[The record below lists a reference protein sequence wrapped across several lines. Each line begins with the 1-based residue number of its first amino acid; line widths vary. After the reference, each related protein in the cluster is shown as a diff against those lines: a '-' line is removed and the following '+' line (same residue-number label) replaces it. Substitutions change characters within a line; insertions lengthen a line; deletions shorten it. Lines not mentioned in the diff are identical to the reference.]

1 METKGAIVLATWI
14 CVTIL
19 SATILWVSQQLELW
33 NGIFILMLIGV
44 ASTITYSIP
53 FGLPVTEKSTKR
65 VEEQLTKISEQLKE
79 LNQKVDYIKK
89 QLEE

>member
-1 METKGAIVLATWI
+1 MLATWI

-19 SATILWVSQQLELW
+19 SAIIIWVAQELELW
-33 NGIFILMLIGV
+33 NGIFILVLMAI
-44 ASTITYSIP
+44 AFAITYSIP
-53 FGLPVTEKSTKR
+53 FGLPPVERAIEQPTKR
-65 VEEQLTKISEQLKE
+65 TEEQLTKISKQLQE

>member
-1 METKGAIVLATWI
+1 MLATWI

-19 SATILWVSQQLELW
+19 SAIIIWVAQELELW
-33 NGIFILMLIGV
+33 NGIFILVLMAI
-44 ASTITYSIP
+44 AFAITYSIP
-53 FGLPVTEKSTKR
+53 FGLPAIEQPTKR
-65 VEEQLTKISEQLKE
+65 TEEQLTKISKQLQE